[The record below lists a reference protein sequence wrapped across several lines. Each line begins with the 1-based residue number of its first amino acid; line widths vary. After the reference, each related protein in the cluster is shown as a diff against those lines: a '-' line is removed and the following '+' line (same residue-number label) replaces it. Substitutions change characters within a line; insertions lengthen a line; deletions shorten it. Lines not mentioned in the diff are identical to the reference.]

1 MLLLAAGWTDVPPER
16 RQLGRQRLVREQHG
30 PALRPRPRP
39 PQGKRRPENM
49 CLYACLYIGCVQGAA
64 PAPTQL
70 TFDNAYNFHGSGH
83 VMGAAVS
90 PMQEFNVQLSAP
102 AHHPFGLHHDTGAG
116 QTRPAPAR

>member
-1 MLLLAAGWTDVPPER
+1 MFQQSPGWGGSEWYSPGMGGAVPPGHGSAHPR
-16 RQLGRQRLVREQHG
+16 SG
-30 PALRPRPRP
+30 PA
-39 PQGKRRPENM
+39 
-49 CLYACLYIGCVQGAA
+49 
-64 PAPTQL
+64 QL

-116 QTRPAPAR
+116 QTRPASAR

>member
-1 MLLLAAGWTDVPPER
+1 
-16 RQLGRQRLVREQHG
+16 
-30 PALRPRPRP
+30 
-39 PQGKRRPENM
+39 M

-116 QTRPAPAR
+116 QTRPASARYETHYYRILFH

>member
-1 MLLLAAGWTDVPPER
+1 
-16 RQLGRQRLVREQHG
+16 
-30 PALRPRPRP
+30 
-39 PQGKRRPENM
+39 M
-49 CLYACLYIGCVQGAA
+49 CLYACLYFGCVQGAA

-116 QTRPAPAR
+116 QTRPASARYETYVILHNIIPMDIGHKTSESFLHFYVVC

>member
-1 MLLLAAGWTDVPPER
+1 MFPQSGGSWGASDWYGSSMGPPSGHTHAHPR
-16 RQLGRQRLVREQHG
+16 VRG
-30 PALRPRPRP
+30 DLT
-39 PQGKRRPENM
+39 M
-49 CLYACLYIGCVQGAA
+49 CLYACGYTCCVQGAA

-90 PMQEFNVQLSAP
+90 PMQEFNVQLAAP